1 MPIDAQDE
9 AVGTKDE
16 VLLREIRDKYKRFNA
31 YWKEAREHRA
41 KVMRYLAGNP
51 WKDDDRLARE
61 IVGRPC
67 ISHDELN
74 QYVFQ
79 CVNQARQ
86 NKRGIKIEPK
96 GNGAND
102 KTAELRQDLARTIEY
117 DCQAPAAYIAAFQD
131 EVEGSYGY
139 CSVSRRYIN
148 DDSDEQ
154 EIIIKHIPNP
164 NSVLY
169 DPDCRLPDW
178 SDAKFV
184 FVLDGMPVKEFKE
197 NYPDATVQRFG
208 AEECS
213 MAPDWIQG
221 TGDDAQILTAAC
233 WKIEVEQVT
242 GATGRKVMKKRLV
255 QYITNGIEILETN
268 PQKGEEIPV
277 VPFIGLQRYLQKG
290 GDDGAVKR
298 VIYALCSFALDPA
311 MSMAYFASQQ
321 AEEAGLSPKVPIM
334 GYVGQFETD
343 RVAWTQLTKQPV
355 AFIQV
360 DAVPDPTG
368 GQTLP
373 LPQWKQF
380 IPNFSEYQVAIEG
393 ARRAI
398 QAAIGSSPLPTQAQ
412 RQNEKSKIALE
423 FIANQQN
430 IGSFH
435 FIDGYERAVARIGRI
450 VDSWIPSTYDTEREM
465 WLQMRDETRRR
476 VRLNTPEPYPSEEN
490 AGEMEHYPLGEKG
503 EDQKHNVTIS
513 AGPSAASQREVV
525 ERFVDLL
532 VGELDSLPLAPPQ
545 KAKILAIAI
554 QMKELGP
561 KGDEIANIISPD
573 DDKAPPPQM
582 QALMAQ
588 FQEQMQ
594 SLNAYAQSLEA
605 KNQQLEFEKKAKIV
619 EHQGDM
625 ELERLKLE
633 NDLAKAEVST
643 KAQNISER
651 IAFIE
656 DMMKQFHVQAHERG
670 LQAEDHAQAQEVQQA
685 DQEHQQQMPA
695 VTAAAQ
701 PEQETAAAQ

>member
-1 MPIDAQDE
+1 MTAEPQDAYL
-9 AVGTKDE
+9 GTKNE
-16 VLLREIRDKYKRFNA
+16 SLLKEIRDKYKRFNE
-31 YWKEAREHRA
+31 YWRETRKHRA
-41 KVMRYLAGNP
+41 KVMRYLAGDP
-51 WKDDDRLARE
+51 WSDEDRLARE
-61 IVGRPC
+61 DAGRPC

-102 KTAELRQDLARTIEY
+102 KTAELRQDIARTVEY

-139 CSVSRRYIN
+139 CSVSRRYVS

-178 SDAKFV
+178 SDAKCV
-184 FVLDGMPVKEFKE
+184 FVLDGMPVKEFRRL
-197 NYPDATVQRFG
+197 YPDATVTSFG
-208 AEECS
+208 AEECAS
-213 MAPDWIQG
+213 APDWIQG
-221 TGDDAQILTAAC
+221 TGEDAQILTAAC
-233 WKIEVEQVT
+233 WKIEVEIVK
-242 GATGRKVMKKRLV
+242 GVTGRKVTKKKLV
-255 QYITNGIEILETN
+255 QYITNGIEILERN
-268 PQKGEEIPV
+268 PQNGDEIPV
-277 VPFIGLQRYLQKG
+277 VPFIGLQRYMQNG

-298 VIYALCSFALDPA
+298 VLYALASFALDSQ
-311 MSMAYFASQQ
+311 MSLAYYVSQQ
-321 AEEAGLSPKVPIM
+321 AEEAGLSPKVPVM

-343 RVAWTQLTKQPV
+343 RVAWEALTKQAR
-355 AFIQV
+355 AFIQI

-368 GQTLP
+368 GASLP

-380 IPNFSEYQVAIEG
+380 IPNFSEYQIAIEG

-398 QAAIGSSPLPTQAQ
+398 QAAMGTSPLPTQAQ
-412 RQNEKSKIALE
+412 KQNEKSKIALE

-476 VRLNTPEPYPSEEN
+476 VKLNTPEPYPNEDNPE
-490 AGEMEHYPLGEKG
+490 EMEHYPIGEKG

-532 VGELDSLPLAPPQ
+532 VGELDNLPLSPQQ

-573 DDKAPPPQM
+573 DKGAPSPQI
-582 QALMAQ
+582 QALTSQ
-588 FQEQMQ
+588 FQEQMKA
-594 SLNAYAQSLEA
+594 LNAYAKSLEEENG
-605 KNQQLEFEKKAKIV
+605 KLTFEKQAKIV
-619 EHQGDM
+619 DNEFAQKR
-625 ELERLKLE
+625 EQFKAEV
-633 NDLAKAEVST
+633 DLAKAEITT
-643 KAQNISER
+643 KAQSMDER
-651 IAFIE
+651 LTLMHDLLKKIL
-656 DMMKQFHVQAHERG
+656 DHAHERG
-670 LQAEDHAQAQEVQQA
+670 MQAEEHAQAQLSQQA

-701 PEQETAAAQ
+701 PEPAGAEA